1 MISSCFLWG
10 LVHKKH
16 FLTGN
21 ERGIKMKR
29 KKFIILFAL
38 VLIGLTGCAT
48 NTDNINKLEES
59 DSIEESKIIEV
70 SEEADDEDYDYE
82 NYKEDTDKGETDKFS
97 IKISSDKYT
106 AYINKYIGMNA
117 AAIGYTSIGG
127 ERRENVGA
135 ANISVVYVTNDGTYV
150 GVDDEDELKN
160 WKVVSQSFEPNTE
173 LQMTFEKDSEGN
185 EYSNLIEW
193 QSIDVIDLGVIPVKS
208 SESAPSL
215 ISTKSSPD
223 KYTYYI
229 RNYVGKNL
237 ASVGYVSLGG
247 DYRDRYGKANIK
259 LSINSDDGSYIEISE
274 IEALKNYVITE
285 QNIEPNTEMT
295 CTFSKDSDGNEYGF
309 VDYQSIKEISLTVH
323 SITD

>member
-1 MISSCFLWG
+1 
-10 LVHKKH
+10 
-16 FLTGN
+16 
-21 ERGIKMKR
+21 MKR
-29 KKFIILFAL
+29 KKYILLFSL
-38 VLIGLTGCAT
+38 VLIGLTGCAK
-48 NTDNINKLEES
+48 NTDIINKLEES
-59 DSIEESKIIEV
+59 DSIEESEIIEV
-70 SEEADDEDYDYE
+70 SEEADDEDYDD
-82 NYKEDTDKGETDKFS
+82 EDTNKDEADKFNLE
-97 IKISSDKYT
+97 ISSDKHT

-135 ANISVVYVTNDGTYV
+135 ANIGVVYVTNDGTYV
-150 GVDDEDELKN
+150 GVNDEDELKN

>member
-1 MISSCFLWG
+1 
-10 LVHKKH
+10 
-16 FLTGN
+16 
-21 ERGIKMKR
+21 MKR
-29 KKFIILFAL
+29 KKYILLFSL
-38 VLIGLTGCAT
+38 VLIGLTGCAK
-48 NTDNINKLEES
+48 NTDIINKLEES
-59 DSIEESKIIEV
+59 DSIEESEIIEV
-70 SEEADDEDYDYE
+70 SEEADDEDYDDEDYDE
-82 NYKEDTDKGETDKFS
+82 YYDEDTNKDEADKFNLE
-97 IKISSDKYT
+97 ISSDKHT

-135 ANISVVYVTNDGTYV
+135 ANIGVVYVTNDGTYV
-150 GVDDEDELKN
+150 GVNDEDELKN

>member
-1 MISSCFLWG
+1 
-10 LVHKKH
+10 
-16 FLTGN
+16 
-21 ERGIKMKR
+21 MKR

>member
-1 MISSCFLWG
+1 M
-10 LVHKKH
+10 
-16 FLTGN
+16 
-21 ERGIKMKR
+21 MKR
-29 KKFIILFAL
+29 KKYILLFSL
-38 VLIGLTGCAT
+38 VLIGLTGCAK
-48 NTDNINKLEES
+48 NTDIINKLEES
-59 DSIEESKIIEV
+59 DSIEESEIIEV
-70 SEEADDEDYDYE
+70 SEEADDEDYDEY
-82 NYKEDTDKGETDKFS
+82 YDEDTNKDEADKFNLE
-97 IKISSDKYT
+97 ISSDKHT

-135 ANISVVYVTNDGTYV
+135 ANIGVVYVTNDGTYV
-150 GVDDEDELKN
+150 GVNDEDELKN